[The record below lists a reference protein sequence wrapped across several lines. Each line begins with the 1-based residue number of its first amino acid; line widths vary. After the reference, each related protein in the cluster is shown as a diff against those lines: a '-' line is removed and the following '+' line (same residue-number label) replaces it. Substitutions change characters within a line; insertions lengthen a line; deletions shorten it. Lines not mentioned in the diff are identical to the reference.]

1 MLVYYKYLKLN
12 NYNKISCVYVKKQ
25 DEFNMGVYEED
36 EVMDMESSRLDEDD
50 DAFNGDE
57 DVAEQLL
64 DMSHGFYANE
74 VAAAVEEEPI
84 PEIIKFPCRWCY
96 KLYTKLGMTRNQK
109 KCKKRPM

>member
-1 MLVYYKYLKLN
+1 VDTELSDSTDTGGLST
-12 NYNKISCVYVKKQ
+12 IFSERHEDQ
-25 DEFNMGVYEED
+25 FNMGVYEED

-57 DVAEQLL
+57 DFAEQLL
-64 DMSHGFYANE
+64 NMPHGFFANE

-84 PEIIKFPCRWCY
+84 PEVIKFPCRWCY
-96 KLYTKLGMTRNQK
+96 KLYTKLGMTRHQK